1 MISSLTPLSWL
12 LILASGMF
20 AIGLYGALTRKHA
33 VGVLIAIEI
42 MLNAANINFIAFWRY
57 LHPPGLTGQIFVLFS
72 IAVAGA
78 EVALG
83 LAIII
88 AVYRQLHTVQMD
100 EISELKG

>member
-1 MISSLTPLSWL
+1 MTLLTPLSWI
-12 LILASGMF
+12 LIFSSAMF
-20 AIGLYGALTRKHA
+20 CIGLYGALTRKNA

-42 MLNAANINFIAFWRY
+42 MLNAANINFIALFRY
-57 LHPPGLTGQIFVLFS
+57 LHLPLLTGQIFVLFS

-88 AVYRQLHTVQMD
+88 SVYRHMKTVEMD
-100 EISELKG
+100 DITDLKG

>member
-1 MISSLTPLSWL
+1 MTTLTPLSW
-12 LILASGMF
+12 ILVLSAGMF
-20 AIGLYGALTRKHA
+20 CIGLYGALTRKNA

-42 MLNAANINFIAFWRY
+42 MLNAGNVNFIALWRY
-57 LHPPGLTGQIFVLFS
+57 LHFPGLTGQVFVLFS

-88 AVYRQLHTVQMD
+88 AVYRNLRTVQME
-100 EISELKG
+100 EITELRG